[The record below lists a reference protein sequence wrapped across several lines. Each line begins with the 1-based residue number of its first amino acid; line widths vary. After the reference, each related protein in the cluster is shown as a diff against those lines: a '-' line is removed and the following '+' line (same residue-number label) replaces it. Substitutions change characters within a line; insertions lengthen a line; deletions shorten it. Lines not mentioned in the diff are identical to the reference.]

1 MKFFTYIVCWDEV
14 HENVKQ
20 IESRFKETS
29 YPYAIINSGNQTSD
43 GWHNVGDIRYY
54 RQFYYALSNFDFNYD
69 YMGFICGDVSYWNWA
84 GFLDRFNSVI
94 NSYQNISLYA
104 PHLTNEPWT
113 EDSSCIGKVP
123 TEDKLLI
130 SIQTDGIALYIHR
143 EVVQIL
149 LDYFKYLESKIDI
162 TTITS
167 GWGMDM
173 IWCSIAIA
181 NNGWILRDNEH
192 ILNHPAGS
200 SYNHSKASAE
210 LELVLNAFYEYVE
223 SIGVDPDVFGL
234 IHSNI
239 YKRMGQDPAY
249 IAIEDFYKD
258 IPPLFK
264 YNNEINYHTIFI
276 NDERISNRF
285 EIDNKVL
292 GNKQSISSFYP
303 RSAEHIEDF
312 KTAYPKFKIKWEG
325 YKIGEFGNFGSHYL
339 AWKYL
344 TESNLENL
352 LIFEDDV
359 VMHDYFIEKYNI
371 AMNNVPQDYDVL
383 SIFIDDN
390 QLERFDNSDYIS
402 YYIAKGYQDWSTLCY
417 VISKAGAE
425 KFLKYI
431 EEVGFDHPTD
441 WFIFRKGHSG
451 TFNVYTLPPYFKS
464 PLEID
469 KRYVSQVQ

>member
-162 TTITS
+162 ATITS

-210 LELVLNAFYEYVE
+210 LELV
-223 SIGVDPDVFGL
+223 
-234 IHSNI
+234 
-239 YKRMGQDPAY
+239 
-249 IAIEDFYKD
+249 
-258 IPPLFK
+258 
-264 YNNEINYHTIFI
+264 
-276 NDERISNRF
+276 
-285 EIDNKVL
+285 
-292 GNKQSISSFYP
+292 
-303 RSAEHIEDF
+303 
-312 KTAYPKFKIKWEG
+312 
-325 YKIGEFGNFGSHYL
+325 
-339 AWKYL
+339 
-344 TESNLENL
+344 
-352 LIFEDDV
+352 
-359 VMHDYFIEKYNI
+359 
-371 AMNNVPQDYDVL
+371 
-383 SIFIDDN
+383 
-390 QLERFDNSDYIS
+390 
-402 YYIAKGYQDWSTLCY
+402 
-417 VISKAGAE
+417 
-425 KFLKYI
+425 
-431 EEVGFDHPTD
+431 
-441 WFIFRKGHSG
+441 
-451 TFNVYTLPPYFKS
+451 
-464 PLEID
+464 
-469 KRYVSQVQ
+469 